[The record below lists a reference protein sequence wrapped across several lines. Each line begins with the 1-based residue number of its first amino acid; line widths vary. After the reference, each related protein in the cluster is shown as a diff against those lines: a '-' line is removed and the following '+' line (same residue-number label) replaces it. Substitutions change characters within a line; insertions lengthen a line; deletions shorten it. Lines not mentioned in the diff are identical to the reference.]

1 MRVLVVEHLLLLA
14 ARAAALLAALLLAL
28 LLLGALASLFARED
42 AFGERTAREP
52 AVDFSRAVLAAAYL
66 DAGRPVEKA
75 HDGRSLVSLLSTRFA
90 AEAIVALGVAP
101 DFTSDDG
108 VVWIHRR
115 DKSADWYFVA
125 RDNAE
130 DKSFEASFRQTGRT
144 PEIWNAETGA
154 ISDAKVWREEKGR
167 TIVTLDFKPSGSAF
181 VVFRRPATN
190 RHLVSAKP
198 LEVNCRPDPVL
209 AEKPHTLV
217 IKKAEYGVFGCGRP
231 DCNSVAER
239 IKPGVKVGV
248 NNGAMGGDPAFGS
261 IKQLEV
267 RYTLDGKAKRD
278 VASEGS
284 HYTLPKNA
292 KLSGA
297 WYGVIDPEWNPP
309 TEPTVFDITEKLASL
324 VKDGKIN
331 VVAENALV
339 PRDPLFK
346 TVKQMRV
353 TYVLDGKETT
363 ATLREHERFNLPD
376 GKIAPLP
383 PPVWDWLGDSFVA
396 WQPMKMEFAAQN
408 AAPCIKAFNPPAA
421 VRVAGPWKIAFP
433 ACWDAPAT
441 RRSSPRSPN
450 ASPLFPI
457 DGLAAVL

>member
-1 MRVLVVEHLLLLA
+1 M
-14 ARAAALLAALLLAL
+14 
-28 LLLGALASLFARED
+28 
-42 AFGERTAREP
+42 
-52 AVDFSRAVLAAAYL
+52 
-66 DAGRPVEKA
+66 
-75 HDGRSLVSLLSTRFA
+75 
-90 AEAIVALGVAP
+90 ALGVAP
-101 DFTSDDG
+101 DFASDDG

-297 WYGVIDPEWNPP
+297 SAVGHTDLLITWLFKMING
-309 TEPTVFDITEKLASL
+309 TEPKYYLASVVGIL
-324 VKDGKIN
+324 VFI
-331 VVAENALV
+331 VVAVISLIV
-339 PRDPLFK
+339 YGILPS
-346 TVKQMRV
+346 VKNEEDFQ
-353 TYVLDGKETT
+353 
-363 ATLREHERFNLPD
+363 
-376 GKIAPLP
+376 
-383 PPVWDWLGDSFVA
+383 
-396 WQPMKMEFAAQN
+396 
-408 AAPCIKAFNPPAA
+408 
-421 VRVAGPWKIAFP
+421 
-433 ACWDAPAT
+433 
-441 RRSSPRSPN
+441 
-450 ASPLFPI
+450 
-457 DGLAAVL
+457 